1 MMLSKTLHA
10 FVEVDTTEN
19 ASSKITQY
27 LTIAV
32 LRLTITGD
40 DDHPC
45 HGPHGI
51 IIGIAFF
58 KVFIRFRNAHYERV
72 SLTLLSDGMKTPN
85 L

>member
-1 MMLSKTLHA
+1 MHS
-10 FVEVDTTEN
+10 VEVDTTEH

-40 DDHPC
+40 DDPPYY
-45 HGPHGI
+45 GPHSI

-58 KVFIRFRNAHYERV
+58 RVLILFRNAHYERV
-72 SLTLLSDGMKTPN
+72 SLILLSDGMETPK